1 MTDGQ
6 IKALFTLI
14 EYVAR
19 LAVEIRKDTE
29 AIKKVVTRDRDHPRS
44 LRDQNAKLRQEV
56 RDLKKQVKELHI
68 LLEKEI

>member
-6 IKALFTLI
+6 TKALFTILD
-14 EYVAR
+14 YLAR
-19 LAVEIRKDTE
+19 LAVEVRKDTE
-29 AIKKVVTRDRDHPRS
+29 AIKKVVSRDRDHPRN
-44 LRDQNAKLRQEV
+44 LRDQNARLRQEV